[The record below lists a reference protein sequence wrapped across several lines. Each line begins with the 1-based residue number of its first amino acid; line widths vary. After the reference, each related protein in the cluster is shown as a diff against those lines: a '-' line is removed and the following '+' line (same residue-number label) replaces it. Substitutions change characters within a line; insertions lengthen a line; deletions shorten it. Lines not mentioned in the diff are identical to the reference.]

1 MVSPLEDHAVAT
13 AAQERNVSAR
23 RMRYPVVLGLIA
35 WSVVLASD
43 VRAQDPLAR
52 AKDLYLSAA
61 YDEALVLLEQLKS
74 QPAPPPGT
82 EIEQYRVFCLLA
94 LERRDEARKAIE
106 DIVTADPF
114 YRPSETQTS
123 PRIRSVFQDTRKKLL
138 PTVIQRKY
146 AEAKASFEKKD
157 PKAVTQFEQLLM
169 LLDDPD
175 LMATPQLSDLRTVA
189 NGFHD
194 LSKAMA
200 SSAPTPAPAPAPQMP
215 VSTPS
220 PAPSNQVAAAAQA
233 SAVDAPG
240 QPAGDPSLGFTAP
253 IVVSQPI
260 PQWIPPNTIDRRT
273 AFRGLIEVAIDENG
287 RVTSATVQQSVH
299 PLYDE
304 KLLAMARTWKYK
316 PATRNGIPTAS
327 TKVVEIRL
335 QPSR

>member
-1 MVSPLEDHAVAT
+1 
-13 AAQERNVSAR
+13 
-23 RMRYPVVLGLIA
+23 MRYPVILGLIA
-35 WSVVLASD
+35 WSIVLASD
-43 VRAQDPLAR
+43 VRAQDPLAH

-74 QPAPPPGT
+74 QPAPPSGT

-94 LERRDEARKAIE
+94 LERSDEARKAIE

-123 PRIRSVFQDTRKKLL
+123 PRIRSVFQETRKKLL
-138 PTVIQRKY
+138 PSVIQRKY
-146 AEAKASFEKKD
+146 AEAKTSFEKKD

-189 NGFHD
+189 NGFRD

-200 SSAPTPAPAPAPQMP
+200 SATPPTPAPPVP

-220 PAPSNQVAAAAQA
+220 PAPPSPVVAAAQA

-240 QPAGDPSLGFTAP
+240 EPAGDPSLGFTP
-253 IVVSQPI
+253 PVVVSQPI
-260 PQWIPPNTIDRRT
+260 PQWIPPNTIDRLT

-299 PLYDE
+299 PLYDQ

-327 TKVVEIRL
+327 IKVVEIRL

>member
-1 MVSPLEDHAVAT
+1 
-13 AAQERNVSAR
+13 
-23 RMRYPVVLGLIA
+23 MRYPVVFGLIA
-35 WSVVLASD
+35 WSVVLATD

-94 LERRDEARKAIE
+94 LERSDEARKAIE

-146 AEAKASFEKKD
+146 AEAKTSFESKD

-175 LMATPQLSDLRTVA
+175 LMATPQLSDLKTVA
-189 NGFHD
+189 NGFRD

-200 SSAPTPAPAPAPQMP
+200 SAPPPTPAPAPPAL

-220 PAPSNQVAAAAQA
+220 PAPLSPVVAAAQA
-233 SAVDAPG
+233 SAVDV
-240 QPAGDPSLGFTAP
+240 PAQSGGAPSLGFTP
-253 IVVSQPI
+253 PVVISQPI
-260 PQWIPPNTIDRRT
+260 PQWIPPNTIDRHT
-273 AFRGLIEVAIDENG
+273 SFKGLIEVAIDENG
-287 RVTSATVQQSVH
+287 RVTSAAVQQSVH
-299 PLYDE
+299 PRYDE

-327 TKVVEIRL
+327 IKVVEIQL

>member
-1 MVSPLEDHAVAT
+1 
-13 AAQERNVSAR
+13 
-23 RMRYPVVLGLIA
+23 MRYPVVLGLIA

-94 LERRDEARKAIE
+94 LERSDEARKAIE

-114 YRPSETQTS
+114 YRPAEMQTS

-146 AEAKASFEKKD
+146 AEAKTSFEKKD
-157 PKAVTQFEQLLM
+157 PKAVAQFEQLLM

-189 NGFHD
+189 NGFRD
-194 LSKAMA
+194 LSKAIA
-200 SSAPTPAPAPAPQMP
+200 SAPPPSAPAPSVP
-215 VSTPS
+215 VSIPS
-220 PAPSNQVAAAAQA
+220 PAPPSPSPSPVVAAAQA
-233 SAVDAPG
+233 SAVDAAG
-240 QPAGDPSLGFTAP
+240 EPAGDPSLGFTP
-253 IVVSQPI
+253 PVVVSQPI
-260 PQWIPPNTIDRRT
+260 PQWIPPNIVDRRT